1 MFNINRF
8 AEIQANPSRFRLLE
22 QIPFSA
28 EDHYPVKLRETV
40 GDEIAL
46 ALLDFET
53 TGFTAGTDEVIE
65 IGLVQVAYSPSL
77 ERITEIIEITSQLEC
92 PKQTISELITSIT
105 GISNEMVAGKRIDN
119 THVARIVNSSS
130 VLIAHNA
137 QFDRAFFDIRFPDMA
152 DRLWA
157 CSVKDIDWRTH
168 GFESAKLEYLL
179 LKNGYFYDAHRA
191 ATDCLAIVQLFE
203 SVPNALPELLANAQK
218 ASFKILAKGVS
229 YPDREVVKK
238 RGYRWDGD
246 NRHWWTIVSED
257 AYAEETAF
265 LNALCG
271 TAAAKNVF
279 EKISS
284 SSRYIANSDCK
295 S

>member
-1 MFNINRF
+1 MFDINRF

-28 EDHYPVKLRETV
+28 EDCCPIKLRETV

-53 TGFTAGTDEVIE
+53 TGFTAGNDEVIE
-65 IGLVQVAYSPSL
+65 LGLVQVAYSPSL
-77 ERITEIIEITSQLEC
+77 EKITEIIEITSQLEC
-92 PKQTISELITSIT
+92 PKQAISELITSIT
-105 GISNEMVAGKRIDN
+105 GISNEMVAGKRIDDA
-119 THVARIVNSSS
+119 HVTRIVNSSN

-137 QFDRAFFDIRFPDMA
+137 QFDRAFFDIRFPEMA
-152 DRLWA
+152 NKVWA
-157 CSVKDIDWRTH
+157 CSVKDIDWRAH
-168 GFESAKLEYLL
+168 GFESSKLEYLL
-179 LKNGYFYDAHRA
+179 LKNGYFYEGHRA
-191 ATDCLAIVQLFE
+191 ATDCLAMVQLFA

-218 ASFKILAKGVS
+218 ASFKILAKGVA
-229 YPDREVVKK
+229 YADREVVKK
-238 RGYRWDGD
+238 RGYRWDAD

-279 EKISS
+279 EKISQT
-284 SSRYIANSDCK
+284 SRYVANS
-295 S
+295 

>member
-1 MFNINRF
+1 MFDITRF
-8 AEIQANPSRFRLLE
+8 TEIQANPSRFRLLE
-22 QIPFSA
+22 QIPLSV
-28 EDHYPVKLRETV
+28 EDHYPIKLRETV

-53 TGFTAGTDEVIE
+53 TGFTAGSDEVIE
-65 IGLVQVAYSPSL
+65 LGLVQVAYSPSL
-77 ERITEIIEITSQLEC
+77 GKITEIIEITSQLEC

-105 GISNEMVAGKRIDN
+105 GISNEMVAGKRIDDA
-119 THVARIVNSSS
+119 HVARIVNSSN

-137 QFDRAFFDIRFPDMA
+137 QFDRAFFDIRFPEMA
-152 DRLWA
+152 NKVWA
-157 CSVKDIDWRTH
+157 CSVKDIDWRAH

-179 LKNGYFYDAHRA
+179 LKNGYFYDGHRA
-191 ATDCLAIVQLFE
+191 ATDCLAMVQLFE

-229 YPDREVVKK
+229 YADREVVKK

-257 AYAEETAF
+257 AYAEEKAF

-271 TAAAKNVF
+271 MAAAKNVF
-279 EKISS
+279 EKISP
-284 SSRYIANSDCK
+284 SSRHIANS
-295 S
+295 

>member
-1 MFNINRF
+1 MFDINRF
-8 AEIQANPSRFRLLE
+8 AEIKTNPSRFRLLE

-28 EDHYPVKLRETV
+28 EDHYPIKLRETV
-40 GDEIAL
+40 GDELAL

-65 IGLVQVAYSPSL
+65 VGLVQVAYSPSL

-119 THVARIVNSSS
+119 AHVARIVNSSS

-157 CSVKDIDWRTH
+157 CGVKDIDWRAH

-179 LKNGYFYDAHRA
+179 LKNGYFYDGHRA
-191 ATDCLAIVQLFE
+191 ATDCLAMVQLFE

-229 YPDREVVKK
+229 YADREVVKK

-284 SSRYIANSDCK
+284 SSRYIANS
-295 S
+295 

>member
-1 MFNINRF
+1 MFDTKRF
-8 AEIQANPSRFRLLE
+8 DEIEQTPSRFRLLE

-28 EDHYPVKLRETV
+28 EDHYPIKLRETV
-40 GDEIAL
+40 GDEFAL

-65 IGLVQVAYSPSL
+65 IGLVHVAYSPSL

-105 GISNEMVAGKRIDN
+105 GISNEMVASKRIDDA
-119 THVARIVNSSS
+119 HVARIVNTSN

-157 CSVKDIDWRTH
+157 CSVKDIDWRAH

-179 LKNGYFYDAHRA
+179 LKNGYFYDGHRA
-191 ATDCLAIVQLFE
+191 ATDCLAMV
-203 SVPNALPELLANAQK
+203 
-218 ASFKILAKGVS
+218 
-229 YPDREVVKK
+229 
-238 RGYRWDGD
+238 
-246 NRHWWTIVSED
+246 
-257 AYAEETAF
+257 
-265 LNALCG
+265 
-271 TAAAKNVF
+271 
-279 EKISS
+279 
-284 SSRYIANSDCK
+284 
-295 S
+295 